1 MSNGNDAFDYQHYAI
16 LFVDDEATT
25 RKYFRRLFKEKF
37 RILEAENSVEALK
50 IFREHAD
57 EIGIIVTDQRMPNET
72 GIGFL
77 SKISDQYPDIIK
89 ILSTAY
95 SDIDA
100 AIGSVNQ
107 GGVFRYMTKPWDV
120 PQLEITLRRAMEF
133 FMVKRER
140 DALLGANMEAVGNV
154 LLSTRLAA
162 FALVPLC
169 AGVPCDRPAEAL
181 ASFVRSGV
189 SGRPAAGNGGTAVR
203 APDWA
208 GLHASQVLLATGLGI
223 ELPLALAKT
232 GLAVRSAALTRELA
246 AAGATG
252 ISSVT
257 KDAITRL
264 SSPLDPTPALLDA
277 LMGCNDEPTIPQ
289 ASAKILAAYMAV
301 YDAGGM
307 IRRIR
312 GEGLTLEIS
321 QATPPGK
328 SINSGAEVAKWL
340 FDDHQLL
347 SAALGLH

>member
-1 MSNGNDAFDYQHYAI
+1 MSNDTNTFDYQHYAI

-37 RILEAENSVEALK
+37 RILEAEDGVEALK

-77 SKISDQYPDIIK
+77 SKVSDQYPDIIK

-107 GGVFRYMTKPWDV
+107 GGVFRYMTKPWDI

-140 DALLGANMEAVGNV
+140 DALLDANMESIGNV

-162 FALVPLC
+162 FALVPVC
-169 AGVPCDRPAEAL
+169 ASIPCARAAEAL

-189 SGRPAAGNGGTAVR
+189 AGRPTASSSDAAVR
-203 APDWA
+203 TPDWA
-208 GLHASQVLLATGLGI
+208 KLHASQVLLATGLGV

-232 GLAVRSAALTRELA
+232 GLAERSAALTSALN

-257 KDAITRL
+257 QDARTRL
-264 SSPLDPTPALLDA
+264 VSSLDPTPSLLDA
-277 LMGCNDEPTIPQ
+277 LMGRNDEPAATL
-289 ASAKILAAYMAV
+289 AAAKVLAAYMAV
-301 YDAGGM
+301 YDADGM

-321 QATPPGK
+321 QAPPLGK
-328 SINSGAEVAKWL
+328 STSSGAEVAKWL
-340 FDDHQLL
+340 FDDPQLL